1 MRRFLTLFGAFLFA
15 ACVAVF
21 VSAMDAPEA
30 GAARY
35 SQTVDNATK
44 GRFRAPG
51 WETSSYSPTRYGKN
65 YHFAQPNMKAKPAR
79 YKVEIPSKG
88 KYTVFA
94 RWASNGGYNPKFK
107 YGVATTKGMKWRV
120 VSQRANGGKW
130 MKLGVYSMRAG
141 DNFSVQVSRAT
152 KSKGYIIA
160 DAVRVVKGN
169 AASSGGSGGGSGGG
183 GSSGGSSGGGDS
195 GGKVTGAK
203 VLSEAKSW
211 LGVPYRYGGTTKQ
224 GVDCSGLSY
233 AVYRKFGI
241 NLQRTAAAQF
251 SSSPGSR
258 VAKSSRQPG
267 FLVFGNTGNQRGV
280 QHVGVLVG
288 NGDMIHAPYPGTVV
302 RQEKIGGWYNVIGVK
317 RIVPA

>member
-1 MRRFLTLFGAFLFA
+1 MRRVFTLFGASLFA
-15 ACVAVF
+15 AFVAVF
-21 VSAMDAPEA
+21 VLAMDAPEA
-30 GAARY
+30 RAAPY
-35 SQTVDNATK
+35 SQTVDNATN
-44 GRFRAPG
+44 GRFKAPG

-65 YHFAQPNMKAKPAR
+65 YHYAQPNMKGKPAR
-79 YKVEIPSKG
+79 YKVKIPSKG

-94 RWASNGGYNPKFK
+94 RWASNGGYNPKAK
-107 YGVATTKGMKWRV
+107 YGVATTAGMKWQV
-120 VSQRANGGKW
+120 VNQQANGGKW

-141 DNFSVQVSRAT
+141 DDFSIQVSRAT
-152 KSKGYIIA
+152 KGKGYVIA
-160 DAVRVVKGN
+160 DAVRVVKGD
-169 AASSGGSGGGSGGG
+169 AASSGGSSGGGSGGG
-183 GSSGGSSGGGDS
+183 GSGGSSGGR
-195 GGKVTGAK
+195 VTGAK

-233 AVYRKFGI
+233 AVYRNLGI

-251 SSSPGSR
+251 SGSPGTR
-258 VAKSSRQPG
+258 VAKSSRERG
-267 FLVFGNTGNQRGV
+267 FLIFGNTGNQKGV

-302 RQEKIGGWYNVIGVK
+302 RQENIGGWYNAIGVK